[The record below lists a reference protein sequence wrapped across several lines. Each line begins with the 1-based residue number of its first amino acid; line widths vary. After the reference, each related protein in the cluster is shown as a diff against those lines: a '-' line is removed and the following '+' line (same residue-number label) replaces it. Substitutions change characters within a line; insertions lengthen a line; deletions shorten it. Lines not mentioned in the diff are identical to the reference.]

1 MPAVPAA
8 DAVVSLTAATPS
20 EVASE
25 QAHVDRAYDRLSVL
39 RAEARELVDEAR
51 AGDRSGALFQR
62 FERDAQEALGEER
75 LRRLELGEQPLCFGR
90 IDLKDGEALHIGRL
104 GVLADGGGALVVDW
118 RAPIAERFYRA
129 TVGEPLDVVRR
140 RHISGR
146 GRRVL
151 DLDDELLDTGAVGK
165 AVARG
170 ELVLVGEAALLDA
183 LNRSRSGRMAD
194 VVATIQAEQDAL
206 VRSPLAG
213 ILVIQGGPGTG
224 KTAIGLHRVAYLLY
238 SHRLL
243 LDRQGVL
250 LVGPNP
256 TFLRYVEHVVPSL
269 GETGLRLATPADLV
283 PGAVPDG
290 PADDDALSAV
300 KADARMAAV
309 LAAGVRQRQR
319 PLRAGVEVPEGR
331 RFLRLSPGATRRV
344 VERARASGLP
354 HNQARPLVER
364 LVAAAL
370 WTDRLRRQE
379 RERSAA
385 GLEPSPAAEID
396 DLGPSGPAEREM
408 LGPSGPAERE
418 TLGPSGSAERDT
430 LGPSGPALDSAAPEV
445 LSDDAVRTPARPR
458 VEPGF
463 RRRVL
468 AEPVVRQAL
477 GRMWPELAPARFLDD
492 LLGTPALVR
501 AAGDG
506 ILKEDE
512 VATLAAS
519 AGCRGRSGVPTW
531 AAHDVALLDEA
542 AHLLGRR
549 PRPSRAGGTREPRPG
564 DELLVDTV
572 LSADAFG
579 NIEGGVDPELHRILR
594 DRLLSQAEADG
605 GTAASEPDGEPA
617 AVDVAGHVVVD
628 EAQDV
633 TPMQWRVLARRT
645 SGSSMTLL
653 GDLAQGSFAWS
664 ARSWVDVL
672 GWLGRSPDEATVVEL
687 GIGYRTPAEVLAV
700 AEPVLRALDPS
711 LRVPLA
717 VRSVPERPRAVTG
730 GLTVLAAVV
739 AEERDALTGG
749 TVAVLCPPSMVTAAA
764 KALGVAPAT
773 GTDALDRPVAVL
785 PAEGAKGLEFDA
797 VVVVEPALLALPTLY
812 VAITRTTRRL
822 AIVHDQSL
830 PAALAAGL
838 AR

>member
-1 MPAVPAA
+1 MGTWQTMVERLRDPVPVLAPAEPA
-8 DAVVSLTAATPS
+8 
-20 EVASE
+20 EVAAE
-25 QAHVDRAYDRLSVL
+25 QAHVDRAYARLDEL
-39 RAEARELVDEAR
+39 RAEAHVLVEEAR

-90 IDLKDGEALHIGRL
+90 IDLRDGEALHIGRL
-104 GVLADGGGALVVDW
+104 GVLDDDGSALVVDW

-151 DLDDELLDTGAVGK
+151 DLDDELLDAGAAEE

-183 LNRSRSGRMAD
+183 LNRSRRGRMAD
-194 VVATIQAEQDAL
+194 IVATIQAEQDAL

-213 ILVIQGGPGTG
+213 ILVVQGGPGTG

-238 SHRLL
+238 THRLL

-283 PGAVPDG
+283 PGIRASR
-290 PADDDALSAV
+290 PADHDEVEAV

-309 LAAGVRQRQR
+309 LAAAVRQRR
-319 PLRAGVEVPEGR
+319 RALRSVVEVPDGR
-331 RFLRLSPGATRRV
+331 RFLRLTPAATRRIL
-344 VERARASGLP
+344 ERARSSGKP
-354 HNQARPLVER
+354 HNEARSLVER
-364 LVAAAL
+364 LVVSVL
-370 WTDRLRRQE
+370 WTARLQREE
-379 RERSAA
+379 RERAA
-385 GLEPSPAAEID
+385 RGLD
-396 DLGPSGPAEREM
+396 GG
-408 LGPSGPAERE
+408 GG
-418 TLGPSGSAERDT
+418 
-430 LGPSGPALDSAAPEV
+430 APERAGGE
-445 LSDDAVRTPARPR
+445 LSGDAARTPARPP
-458 VEPGF
+458 VDPGF

-468 AEPVVRQAL
+468 AEPVVSEAL
-477 GRMWPELAPARFLDD
+477 DRMWPDLSPSRFLDD
-492 LLGTPALVR
+492 LLGTPALLR

-506 ILKEDE
+506 VLKEE
-512 VATLAAS
+512 EIGCLTAA
-519 AGCRGRSGVPTW
+519 AERRGRSSAPTW
-531 AAHDVALLDEA
+531 ARHDVALLDEA
-542 AHLLGRR
+542 AHLLGRAAPRR
-549 PRPSRAGGTREPRPG
+549 PAQAQVPVEARPG

-572 LSADAFG
+572 LSSDAFG
-579 NIEGGVDPELHRILR
+579 NIEGGIDPELRRSLR
-594 DRLLSQAEADG
+594 DRLLAQSRADG
-605 GTAASEPDGEPA
+605 DARAVATGEVEPA
-617 AVDVAGHVVVD
+617 GVVGHVVVD

-645 SGSSMTLL
+645 SGSSLTLL
-653 GDLAQGSFAWS
+653 GDLAQGSFPWS
-664 ARSWVDVL
+664 ARSWTDVL
-672 GWLGRSPDEATVVEL
+672 GWLGRGPDEATVVEL
-687 GIGYRTPAEVLAV
+687 SIGYRTPAEVLQV
-700 AEPVLRALDPS
+700 AEPVLRAIDPA
-711 LRVPLA
+711 LRVPRA
-717 VRSVPERPRAVTG
+717 VRSVPERPRLVPG
-730 GLTVLAAVV
+730 GLAALAGVV
-739 AEERDALTGG
+739 AAERDALEAG
-749 TVAVLCPPSMVTAAA
+749 TVAVLCPAPLVAEAAA
-764 KALGVAPAT
+764 VLGVEPAT

-797 VVVVEPALLALPTLY
+797 VVVLEPALLRLPTLY

-822 AIVHDQSL
+822 AVVHDQPL
-830 PAALAAGL
+830 PPALAAGL